1 MGRGPEETF
10 YQRRHTNGQQ
20 VHEKVLN
27 ITNHQ
32 GNVNQNHK
40 EISKWLLSKALEM
53 TSIDEDVD
61 KRDPLYT
68 IGRNV
73 NWCNHYGKQY
83 VESSKN

>member
-1 MGRGPEETF
+1 MNGLFP
-10 YQRRHTNGQQ
+10 QRRHTKGQQ